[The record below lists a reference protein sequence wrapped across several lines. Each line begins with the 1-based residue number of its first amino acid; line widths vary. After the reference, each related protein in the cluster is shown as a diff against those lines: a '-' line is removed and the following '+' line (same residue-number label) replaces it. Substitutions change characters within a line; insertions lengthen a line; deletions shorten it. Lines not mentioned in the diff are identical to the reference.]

1 MGEGSFLEGGNGA
14 KELGGC
20 NKGAQTELSD
30 ESGDEGIPSLPS
42 SSAILGKLGRS
53 AWWKEG
59 CEQPWRG
66 KWVVEGG

>member
-20 NKGAQTELSD
+20 NKGARIELSN
-30 ESGDEGIPSLPS
+30 ESGDKVIPNLPS
-42 SSAILGKLGRS
+42 SSAILGNLGWS
-53 AWWKEG
+53 TWWKEG